1 VPNLTIREKGAET
14 VFQVSETAATIGRG
28 EYNDVRVQDPRASKE
43 HCQIVEQ
50 DGRWKLVDLE
60 SHNGT
65 RVNGAFRNK
74 AWLGHGDTITIGQ
87 SEIRFGL
94 EGKTRART
102 APARRDAEEG
112 AEEGAP
118 PPPRRYRSGSGGE
131 KLLIYGGAL
140 LGLVLVIAFV
150 MQISKGM
157 APDEHNQRV
166 SDAAERLV
174 DNGQYDEAQRYIMEN
189 ADSSGNLY
197 GKLMERVRELES
209 RKPEMQRA
217 KREREAHTLLSH
229 MANKIANYN
238 RGGSAEPAVILRM
251 MKQLKTEYAG
261 TEQDL
266 AAAQTYP
273 EFYAG
278 SVPEPS
284 VNRSNPLRKLKK
296 EWAEVCEQADGY
308 RKQEHFRE
316 APPAPTSPAPSAA
329 RGTWSRR
336 SGTTRRS
343 RSTRTSSRSTASIA
357 TCARRRKQSPRSR
370 KRSATS
376 PAARRTER
384 QACSRSFGQP
394 ITVLWPAR

>member
-1 VPNLTIREKGAET
+1 MPNLTIREKGAET

-217 KREREAHTLLSH
+217 KREREAHTLLSR

-316 APPAPTSPAPSAA
+316 ARETLERFVRVRESTLEQIDLDWLNTELTKRVGNIERLA
-329 RGTWSRR
+329 GTYF
-336 SGTTRRS
+336 
-343 RSTRTSSRSTASIA
+343 SS
-357 TCARRRKQSPRSR
+357 
-370 KRSATS
+370 
-376 PAARRTER
+376 TER
-384 QACSRSFGQP
+384 RARDLVKKKRYDQA
-394 ITVLWPAR
+394 IALY